1 MPVGHV
7 FRRSQSE
14 LPRAA
19 RAEGAWVEDDSG
31 KRYLDAAGG
40 ALVVNIGHADPGVVR
55 VLSEQAGRVDYV
67 HGTQFTTEVLE
78 VYADELAEVLPL
90 DSPRVYPVSGG
101 SEAVETALKLARAY
115 HLARGE
121 PSRHGIVARWG
132 SYHGNTRGALDASGR
147 EPLRR
152 PYEPWLG
159 QALHVPAVY
168 EYRCPMPAHPDACGA
183 AHAEALDRAIAEAG
197 PESVAAFI
205 AEPVAGATLGA
216 AVPPDD
222 YWPAIAEVCRRHGVL
237 LIADEVMTGFGRT
250 GRWFGCDHWGVR
262 PDILTAGKGASSG
275 YWPLGL
281 CVASGEVHDTVAE
294 SGFVHGFTYSHHAVG
309 AAVGRAVLAKLR
321 QRQLVERSRDLGER
335 LLKELTA
342 ALDLPHASDV
352 RGLGAMIGVEL
363 VRDRS
368 TKEPFPRADRATE
381 RVVAAAKAGGLLLY
395 SSTGC
400 ADGKDGD
407 LVMVGPPFTL
417 TDDEADLLVER
428 TVAAIATLN
437 G

>member
-1 MPVGHV
+1 MG
-7 FRRSQSE
+7 RD
-14 LPRAA
+14 LPRAVW
-19 RAEGAWVEDDSG
+19 AEGCRIWDSEG
-31 KRYLDAAGG
+31 RTYLDAAGG
-40 ALVVNIGHADPGVVR
+40 ALVVNLGHGDPE
-55 VLSEQAGRVDYV
+55 VLRAMAEQAGRISYA
-67 HGTQFTTEVLE
+67 HGTQFTTESLE
-78 VYADELAEVLPL
+78 AYAAELAPLLPF
-90 DSPRVYPVSGG
+90 DDPRIYPVSGG
-101 SEAVETALKLARAY
+101 SEAIETALKLARTY
-115 HLARGE
+115 HLARGDDG
-121 PSRHGIVARWG
+121 RHKVIARWG

-262 PDILTAGKGASSG
+262 PDILVAAKGASSG

-281 CVASGEVHDTVAE
+281 AVASGQVHDAIPAGDFT
-294 SGFVHGFTYSHHAVG
+294 HGFTYSHHAVG
-309 AAVGRAVLAKLR
+309 AAVGRAVLA
-321 QRQLVERSRDLGER
+321 
-335 LLKELTA
+335 
-342 ALDLPHASDV
+342 
-352 RGLGAMIGVEL
+352 
-363 VRDRS
+363 
-368 TKEPFPRADRATE
+368 
-381 RVVAAAKAGGLLLY
+381 
-395 SSTGC
+395 
-400 ADGKDGD
+400 
-407 LVMVGPPFTL
+407 
-417 TDDEADLLVER
+417 
-428 TVAAIATLN
+428 
-437 G
+437 